1 MPIAPLLRAQRRL
14 FAALRARPVPAAG
27 PTAPTAPLDPAGPRL
42 TAETMPVAD
51 PAPPGATELTTILR
65 KRFGH
70 PGFRGGQDAI
80 CAHVAAGGDALVV
93 MPTGAGKS
101 ICYQLPA
108 VARGGT
114 TLVVSPLLALM
125 KDQVDALNEKGIRA
139 TAINSSVT
147 TEERKRRMS
156 GLRAG
161 EFELVYVAPERFTP
175 TFLRQLEGVDL
186 RLLAID
192 EAHCLSQWGHDFRP
206 DYLRLGAVR
215 KALGGIC
222 TVALTATATPQ
233 VQEDIA
239 RTLGIEHAR
248 RFVQGFDR
256 ENLRMEVIAA
266 ATDKDKLARIP
277 EIASVGPT
285 LVYCATRKNVEKVS
299 AWLRENGVQCGM
311 YHGGMDHAERVRA
324 QDEFMGGGCDLVV
337 ATNAFGMG
345 VDKDNVRAIVHY
357 DLPGT
362 VEAYYQEIGR
372 AGRDGKTSRVVLLFR
387 ESDRRTQEFLIK
399 MSHPPASQVRAVYE
413 QLEAAPTNPVWTTM
427 EKLADAASARSR
439 EEINDRNAG
448 SCVAVL
454 RREGWV
460 RRIHHGQR
468 EGMVV
473 LRRDRPAARPDG
485 LRGKLWQWVWAE
497 MESEAETTLQLR
509 PDWLAQ
515 HLDMSRDQLMASL
528 RGLED
533 RRYLEWIPPE
543 KGGGIELLRSGEPL
557 DIDEQ
562 QLMERRQLEYVKLDK
577 MVGYAHA
584 GCRRRYLLEY
594 FGQKPPWERCGNCDA
609 CREGRGLAAGPQ
621 PLTVDEELVVRK
633 LLATVARMKKPFSAS
648 MIAKVASGSRD
659 AGVLAF
665 GFERLSTWGIL
676 RTWTVKEI
684 EDVLAALVAGG
695 ALEAKYETREI
706 DGSERTY
713 KVLELSP
720 LGWTV
725 MKQEDGAAPFE
736 MRFPKSSKSAPPPRP
751 TGGSAPVNTALLE
764 ELRALRTRLARAEDV
779 PAYVIAP
786 NRTLEELAA
795 ARPVAALALKNV
807 HGMGPERCR
816 KYGGAFLDV
825 IRAWTAAK

>member
-1 MPIAPLLRAQRRL
+1 MPSTAPPSPGPDVDVLTRLLRQ
-14 FAALRARPVPAAG
+14 
-27 PTAPTAPLDPAGPRL
+27 
-42 TAETMPVAD
+42 
-51 PAPPGATELTTILR
+51 
-65 KRFGH
+65 RFGF
-70 PGFRGGQDAI
+70 PAFRGGQDAI
-80 CAHVAAGGDALVV
+80 CAHISAGGDTLVV

-101 ICYQLPA
+101 LCYQLPA
-108 VARGGT
+108 LARGGT

-125 KDQVDALNEKGIRA
+125 KDQVDALNAKGIRA
-139 TAINSSVT
+139 TAINSSVS
-147 TEERKRRMS
+147 TEERRRRLD

-175 TFLRQLEGVDL
+175 GFLRQLEGVDL
-186 RLLAID
+186 RLLAVD

-222 TVALTATATPQ
+222 TVALTATATPL

-266 ATDKDKLARIP
+266 STDKDKLARIP
-277 EIASVGPT
+277 DIAAVGPT
-285 LVYCATRKNVEKVS
+285 LVYCATRKNVEKVTTY
-299 AWLRENGVQCGM
+299 LRGNGVQCGM
-311 YHGGMDHAERVRA
+311 YHGGMEHAQRVA
-324 QDEFMGGGCDLVV
+324 VQDLFMSGGVDLVV

-387 ESDRRTQEFLIK
+387 ESDRRTQEFLIQ
-399 MSHPPASQVRAVYE
+399 MSHPPAAHVRAIYE

-427 EKLADAASARSR
+427 EKLADAAAARTR
-439 EEINDRNAG
+439 EDLNERHAG
-448 SCVAVL
+448 ACVAVL

-485 LRGKLWQWVWAE
+485 LRGRLWSWIWSE
-497 MESEAETTLQLR
+497 MEAEGDNTLSLR
-509 PDWLAQ
+509 PDWLAER
-515 HLDMSRDQLMASL
+515 LEMSREQLMASL
-528 RGLED
+528 RGLEE

-543 KGGGIELLRSGEPL
+543 KGGGIELLRPGEPL
-557 DIDEQ
+557 DLDEQ
-562 QLMERRQLEYVKLDK
+562 KLVERRQAEYEKLDK
-577 MVGYAHA
+577 MVAYAHA

-594 FGQKPPWERCGNCDA
+594 FGQKPPWERCGNCDG
-609 CREGRGLAAGPQ
+609 CREGRGIDAGER

-633 LLATVARMKKPFSAS
+633 LLATVARMKKGFSAG
-648 MIAKVASGSRD
+648 MIAKVATGSREG
-659 AGVLAF
+659 AVLAF

-676 RTWTVKEI
+676 RSWTVKEL
-684 EDVLAALVAGG
+684 EDVLAALVAAG
-695 ALEAKYETREI
+695 ALKTTYETRQI
-706 DGSERTY
+706 DGAERTY
-713 KVLELSP
+713 KVLELTP
-720 LGWTV
+720 VGWAV
-725 MKQEDGAAPFE
+725 MKQEESGAPDAPRFT
-736 MRFPKSSKSAPPPRP
+736 MRFPGNSKSAPPPRP
-751 TGGSAPVNTALLE
+751 KAGAAPPNGALLD
-764 ELRALRTRLARAEDV
+764 ELKQLRTRLARAEDV

-786 NRTLEELAA
+786 NKTLEELAQ
-795 ARPVAALALKNV
+795 ARPVSEHALRKV
-807 HGMGPERCR
+807 HGMGPERAR
-816 KYGGAFLDV
+816 KYGGAFLDL
-825 IRAWTAAK
+825 IRAWTGA